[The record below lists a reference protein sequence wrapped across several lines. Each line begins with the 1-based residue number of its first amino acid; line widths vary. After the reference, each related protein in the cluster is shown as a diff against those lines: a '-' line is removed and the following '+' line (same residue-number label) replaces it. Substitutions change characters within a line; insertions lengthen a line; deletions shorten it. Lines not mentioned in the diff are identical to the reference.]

1 MDDRHDDNIL
11 LDAEDDDWAW
21 RRKLR
26 QNPATAK
33 LYRLA
38 VAVVGLVIVVTG
50 LLLVPL
56 PGPGWLIV
64 FAGLAVWASEFE
76 WAQRVLQWVKARVR
90 AWDTWVR
97 RQPRWVQGLAALAT
111 AALVLVVIYVVLR
124 IAGVPAFLPNR
135 LEDFLRDQTAL

>member
-76 WAQRVLQWVKARVR
+76 WAQQVLHWVKARVR

-111 AALVLVVIYVVLR
+111 AVLVLAVIYVVLR